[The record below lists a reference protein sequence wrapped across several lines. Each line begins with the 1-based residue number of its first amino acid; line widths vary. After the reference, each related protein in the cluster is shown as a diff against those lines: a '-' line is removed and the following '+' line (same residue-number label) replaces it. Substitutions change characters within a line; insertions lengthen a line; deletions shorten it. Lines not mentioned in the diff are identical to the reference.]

1 MAVDPAPVESK
12 KSGSGSGSGS
22 STGTQVGRLAV
33 DARLATPEEVDAC
46 IRKQESLAGEGKHY
60 DLGKIMVKAGVITT
74 SQLKRL
80 LQPSPDDSLAPSLQ
94 QIPGFKIMQK
104 IGAGAMASVYKAR
117 QLSLDRI
124 VAIKILPKR
133 LSEDAE
139 FVDRFY
145 KEGKAAARMNHNNIV
160 QAIDVGEY
168 GGYHY
173 FVMEFVD
180 GVTVYDHLVKNK
192 TYTEKEAL
200 DLIIQISRALEHA
213 HMRGLIHRDVKPKN
227 IMITKDGTAKLA
239 DMGLAR
245 HADDVVA
252 AEAEK
257 GRAFGTPYYISPE
270 QIRGVLD
277 VDFRADI
284 YSLGGTLYHMLTGKV
299 PFEGATPTQIMQ
311 KHLKQALTPP
321 DHINKSISTGL
332 AEVVERMMAKNRDQ
346 RYGTTTDLLV
356 DLERV
361 RDGRP
366 PLEART
372 KLREGLLEN
381 LADGAEAGDY
391 EGAMHPAQTRHHQQ
405 RPATTPY
412 PTWLAAMAAI
422 EFIAIVMLLLLLIFV
437 K

>member
-1 MAVDPAPVESK
+1 MAADPAAAETRK
-12 KSGSGSGSGS
+12 TGS
-22 STGTQVGRLAV
+22 SAGTQIGRRAV
-33 DARLATPEEVDAC
+33 DARLATPDEIAAC
-46 IRKQESLAGEGKHY
+46 IKKQEELAAQGKLY
-60 DLGKIMVKAGVITT
+60 DLGRIMVKTGVITA

-80 LQPSPDDSLAPSLQ
+80 VNPSPEDSLAPSVQ

-145 KEGKAAARMNHNNIV
+145 KEGQAAARMNHNNIV

-180 GVTVYDHLVKNK
+180 GDTVYDHLVKNK
-192 TYTEKEAL
+192 TYSEPEAL
-200 DLIIQISRALEHA
+200 NIILQIARALEHA
-213 HMRGLIHRDVKPKN
+213 HKRGLIHRDVKPKN

-245 HADDVVA
+245 QADDVAA

-270 QIRGVLD
+270 QIRGVMD

-284 YSLGGTLYHMLTGKV
+284 YSLGGTLYHMLTGRV
-299 PFEGATPTQIMQ
+299 PFEGPTPTAIMQ
-311 KHLKQALTPP
+311 KHLKQPLVPP
-321 DHINKSISTGL
+321 DHINKTLSTGL
-332 AEVVERMMAKNRDQ
+332 AEVVERMLAKNREN
-346 RYGTTTDLLV
+346 RYGSTTDLIV

-361 RDGRP
+361 RDGKP

-372 KLREGLLEN
+372 KLRDGLLEN
-381 LADGAEAGDY
+381 LADGAEADDF
-391 EGAMHPAQTRHHQQ
+391 AQPHPAQARYYQQ
-405 RPATTPY
+405 PQSTATY
-412 PTWLAAMAAI
+412 PVWLTAVAAV
-422 EFIAIVMLLLLLIFV
+422 EFFTIIVLILLLAFV